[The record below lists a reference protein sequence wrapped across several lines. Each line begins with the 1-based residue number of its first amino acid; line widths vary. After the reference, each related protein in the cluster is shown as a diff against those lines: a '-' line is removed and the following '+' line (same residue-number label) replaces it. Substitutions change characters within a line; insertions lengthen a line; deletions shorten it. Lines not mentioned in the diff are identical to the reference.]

1 MKILANSFGISERID
16 ELINNLEEMENTKC
30 EGCGEVELSKASFI
44 TPFSILPLAIY
55 AIDNNLKINCTETGY
70 DVCSYL
76 DTIGF
81 PNGVT
86 ELPSNTKRYLP
97 ITKMPPIEENNLLGE
112 YEDRILSQ
120 VNANGFW
127 FKTSLKYLTSELVN
141 NVNEH
146 AKIDHYWI
154 LAQYYPYKNTCEIV
168 MADCGIGYKK
178 SYEGTEFEVQ
188 TDSEAIENA
197 LEGKSSKS
205 AKLNSPERGK
215 GIPTIANMYVNGFG
229 GKLIILSGN
238 SMIYYK
244 KNEKRHFKLN
254 AKWNGSLVAINFNLK
269 TIDPL
274 KYVDI

>member
-1 MKILANSFGISERID
+1 MKLLANPFGISERID
-16 ELINNLEEMENTKC
+16 ELINNLEELENAKIK
-30 EGCGEVELSKASFI
+30 GSRKVVLSRAKFI
-44 TPFSILPLAIY
+44 TPLSILPIAVY
-55 AIDNNLKINCTETGY
+55 AIDNELQINCTEENY

-86 ELPSNTKRYLP
+86 ELPSKTKRYLP
-97 ITKMPPIEENNLLGE
+97 ITKIPPVEENNLLGE

-120 VNANGFW
+120 VNADGFS

-154 LAQYYPYKNTCEIV
+154 MAQHYPQKNTCEIV

-178 SYEGTEFEVQ
+178 SYRGTDFEVD
-188 TDSEAIENA
+188 TDREAIENA

-205 AKLNSPERGK
+205 ARLHSPERGK
-215 GIPTIANMYVNGFG
+215 GIPSIANMFVNGYG
-229 GKLIILSGN
+229 GKLIIISGN
-238 SMIYYK
+238 SMIYYR
-244 KNEKRHFKLN
+244 KNEKKAIELN
-254 AKWNGSLVAINFNLK
+254 SYWNGSLVAINFNLK
-269 TIDPL
+269 TINPL